1 VHVLR
6 TRKFYKSTS
15 DVSVLEQGLRNG
27 CIRVASV
34 LWTAVSAGAL
44 GKESTHNT
52 FICNQA
58 QNWWSLFS
66 LTTALV
72 AIIISIQS

>member
-1 VHVLR
+1 LSFSSLRIGHKCVHVLR

-34 LWTAVSAGAL
+34 PVDS
-44 GKESTHNT
+44 GKCWCSGKR
-52 FICNQA
+52 IYA
-58 QNWWSLFS
+58 QYVYL
-66 LTTALV
+66 
-72 AIIISIQS
+72 

>member
-34 LWTAVSAGAL
+34 PVDS
-44 GKESTHNT
+44 GKCWCSGKR
-52 FICNQA
+52 IYA
-58 QNWWSLFS
+58 QYVYL
-66 LTTALV
+66 
-72 AIIISIQS
+72 